1 MRVRNME
8 SRRTGREV
16 ANQFIIT
23 DGMKKV
29 FQSYDSTIVEINRED
44 TENKTITVYRD
55 WDYSTTTGKYRNQF
69 MEDEGFDEMATK
81 KGFEHYMNLGK
92 IGDYTII
99 KKF

>member
-1 MRVRNME
+1 MRVRNMV
-8 SRRTGREV
+8 SPRSGREV

-23 DGMKKV
+23 DGRKTV

-44 TENKTITVYRD
+44 LENKTITVYED
-55 WDYSTTTGKYRNQF
+55 WDYSMTTGKYRNQF
-69 MEDEGFDEMATK
+69 MEDEGFLDMADK

-99 KKF
+99 KAF